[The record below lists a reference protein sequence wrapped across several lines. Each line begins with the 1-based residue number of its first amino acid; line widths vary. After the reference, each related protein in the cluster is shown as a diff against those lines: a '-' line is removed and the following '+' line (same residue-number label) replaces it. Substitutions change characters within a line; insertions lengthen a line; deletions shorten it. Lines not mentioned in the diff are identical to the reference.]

1 MPSGPKVPPGI
12 VIPPI
17 MPSPM
22 PSPNPSAN
30 PIPLPSVTKPIPKP
44 VPPMKTGGCKP
55 DTIFVDLP
63 CFMNK
68 MDVLKN
74 HSDNLMIDL
83 QLLITNLKSCS
94 YVKKMNKKRAPVA
107 NSPFKPIN
115 SSSNSNSS
123 DEDDELSFGG
133 SATLGSSSSQS
144 ENSSSTIS
152 NLNMP
157 VVMPSQDTIKV
168 YNSQASVLYTNNP
181 SNNANVMLGLTE
193 PFENSENSTQSEKSE
208 EQNLFYT
215 TFTFRVV
222 VLVILLVLVM
232 NM

>member
-1 MPSGPKVPPGI
+1 
-12 VIPPI
+12 
-17 MPSPM
+17 
-22 PSPNPSAN
+22 
-30 PIPLPSVTKPIPKP
+30 
-44 VPPMKTGGCKP
+44 
-55 DTIFVDLP
+55 
-63 CFMNK
+63 MNK

-94 YVKKMNKKRAPVA
+94 YVKKMNKKRAPVT